1 MTKIYFIEG
10 MSCGSCVAKVKTALQ
25 KVEGINSVE
34 VQLQIPQAIIKAD
47 AEIPLSILQAA
58 LDKAGH
64 YQIKEA
70 ALTAQSNTKKSGSGC
85 CC

>member
-47 AEIPLSILQAA
+47 AERP
-58 LDKAGH
+58 
-64 YQIKEA
+64 EA
-70 ALTAQSNTKKSGSGC
+70 HRLHKSHHHPFRLWLRIYE
-85 CC
+85 